1 MKSII
6 VKNMNAKKSC
16 RSDSP
21 KIQFI
26 KLSIDIISPIIAKI
40 FNICFLQGVFP
51 NSFKLAEVIP
61 VYKSGNRTDPNN
73 YRPISLLS
81 PFSKIFESLIYNQ
94 LIKFLNKNN
103 IIYKHQYGFR
113 TNHSTEKAVNHTV
126 A

>member
-1 MKSII
+1 MTILKFSLVKSILTLFFINPVGTFDIKSI

-51 NSFKLAEVIP
+51 NSFKKRGFA
-61 VYKSGNRTDPNN
+61 
-73 YRPISLLS
+73 
-81 PFSKIFESLIYNQ
+81 KI
-94 LIKFLNKNN
+94 
-103 IIYKHQYGFR
+103 
-113 TNHSTEKAVNHTV
+113 
-126 A
+126 